1 MEEWEESEED
11 ESEEEEQD
19 EEKIEKKKKQKRK
32 AGFVQ
37 QKCIIY
43 LCIICIINYFNVRN
57 SQCHFSIFFNI
68 KGHFRFKLTGV

>member
-32 AGFVQ
+32 AVFVQ
-37 QKCIIY
+37 KKFIIY
-43 LCIICIINYFNVRN
+43 LFIHFNVRN
-57 SQCHFSIFFNI
+57 SERLQCFRSHYRYIF
-68 KGHFRFKLTGV
+68 